1 MTRKNTCFLTF
12 SATLLFFTCSFSVFV
27 NAQNRYNYQYEVV
40 KMDSTY
46 DQNADL
52 TMETYLNFLK
62 QEKDKVMGQFIGTSK
77 EVLTSY
83 PPVSPLSDL
92 LVNMLFEWGNEYLL
106 SKKMEKADFALLNF
120 GGIRAALPQGR
131 ITIGDIYQIAPFDNT
146 VTFVFVKG
154 SELQKMFDGFTEKK
168 TAPLANVQTVYD
180 ANKLVSYTIGGASLA
195 LDKTYTLVTI
205 NFLAAGGDGFLS
217 NVNFESTIYLDKL
230 LRDVYIE
237 AIRTKTAQGNA
248 IERLQVIHHLF

>member
-1 MTRKNTCFLTF
+1 MTRKNTCFITF
-12 SATLLFFTCSFSVFV
+12 FALVLFFMCNFTVFV
-27 NAQNRYNYQYEVV
+27 NAQNNYHYQYEVV
-40 KMDSTY
+40 KMDSTC

-52 TMETYLNFLK
+52 TMETYLSHLK
-62 QEKDKVMGQFIGTSK
+62 QEKDKVMDQFIGRSK
-77 EVLTSY
+77 EALSSF
-83 PPVSPLSDL
+83 PPASPLSDL

-106 SKKMEKADFALLNF
+106 SKKMEKADLALLNF

-131 ITIGDIYQIAPFDNT
+131 ITIGDIYEIIPFDNT

-154 SELQKMFDGFTEKK
+154 SELKKMFDGFTEKK
-168 TAPLANVQTVYD
+168 TAPLGNVQTVYD
-180 ANKLVSYTIGGASLA
+180 ANKLVSYTIGSAPLA

-217 NVNFESTIYLDKL
+217 NVNFESVIYLDKL

-237 AIRTKTAQGNA
+237 AIRAKTAQG
-248 IERLQVIHHLF
+248 IEIEGWKD

>member
-12 SATLLFFTCSFSVFV
+12 CAILLLLLCNLTISV

-46 DQNADL
+46 NHNADL
-52 TMETYLNFLK
+52 TMETYLYYLK
-62 QEKDKVMGQFIGTSK
+62 QEKDKVMGQYIGTSK

-106 SKKMEKADFALLNF
+106 SKKMEKADLALLNF

-131 ITIGDIYQIAPFDNT
+131 ITIGDIYEIIPFDNT

-154 SELQKMFDGFTEKK
+154 SELKKMFDGFKEKK
-168 TAPLANVQTVYD
+168 TAPLGNVQTVYE
-180 ANKLVSYTIGGASLA
+180 ANKLVSYTIDGAPLA

-230 LRDVYIE
+230 LRDVIIE
-237 AIRTKTAQGNA
+237 AIRRNEGMM
-248 IERLQVIHHLF
+248 RLGDEMIR